1 MEPAVLTVAD
11 LRGRAITNWVQDV
24 KLHVPFQHGPPM
36 EVPLNAQTVLP
47 VVLFEY
53 QLSKA
58 VYQGTAAGGV
68 KWWLKERVVPTGQA
82 RRHGFDISIR
92 YECRHNRKHYRKRA
106 KDDSRKT
113 KHAACVD
120 CPVFVRFKGCVATDC
135 SATAVVLKATFKRY
149 HVDPLKTLRK
159 EFSSLQRCKFAEIL
173 ASNKFAFI
181 FENSCM
187 AEDVEQDVRAL
198 QGQEH
203 ALFKGELK
211 AVQQSLHIFSVW
223 KLCLEHQRHLEPCLP
238 AHRCMF
244 LSYAMTQEVSNMA
257 ANGMTPLAIIN
268 HLTKNGRHGMISRHK
283 VDHIRATIETD
294 ISVHVDIHLC
304 MAVLAQQKKA
314 DLCPGARV

>member
-1 MEPAVLTVAD
+1 MWCL
-11 LRGRAITNWVQDV
+11 QDR
-24 KLHVPFQHGPPM
+24 
-36 EVPLNAQTVLP
+36 
-47 VVLFEY
+47 
-53 QLSKA
+53 
-58 VYQGTAAGGV
+58 QGVTGSTSAFVMSAGTTAN
-68 KWWLKERVVPTGQA
+68 T
-82 RRHGFDISIR
+82 
-92 YECRHNRKHYRKRA
+92 
-106 KDDSRKT
+106 T
-113 KHAACVD
+113 
-120 CPVFVRFKGCVATDC
+120 
-135 SATAVVLKATFKRY
+135 VLKATFKRY